1 MDEVID
7 IDIVLF
13 PNTALTHIIFIPLF
27 VEYLITK
34 LAFFR

>member
-1 MDEVID
+1 MDEVIN

-13 PNTALTHIIFIPLF
+13 PNTALTQIVFIPLF
-27 VEYLITK
+27 VEYLITI